1 MPVIDMSGVDLSTKD
16 DVDPEEDEV
25 ELKKKRR
32 SWATERSPIERPLLL
47 AKDEMKPQWPP
58 YIIRQVIP
66 PAILPPPMGN
76 IQQKLFI
83 YNWKFYF

>member
-47 AKDEMKPQWPP
+47 AKDEMKPQ
-58 YIIRQVIP
+58 
-66 PAILPPPMGN
+66 
-76 IQQKLFI
+76 
-83 YNWKFYF
+83 

>member
-32 SWATERSPIERPLLL
+32 SWATERSIE
-47 AKDEMKPQWPP
+47 Q
-58 YIIRQVIP
+58 
-66 PAILPPPMGN
+66 
-76 IQQKLFI
+76 
-83 YNWKFYF
+83 